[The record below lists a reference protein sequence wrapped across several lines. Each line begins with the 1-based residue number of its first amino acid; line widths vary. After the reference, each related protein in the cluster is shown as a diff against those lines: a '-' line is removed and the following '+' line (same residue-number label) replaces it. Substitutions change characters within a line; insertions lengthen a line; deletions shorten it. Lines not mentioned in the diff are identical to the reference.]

1 MRKAILTLLICLAA
15 SWAFADGIFFEG
27 FEYANHDLEVPIGW
41 ACDDNSWLCGYQPK
55 DHNRIP
61 HAGNWYAFTDTDD
74 SWMFM
79 ELFMGHELKYRY
91 YFWAISD
98 GEYDVEIWAGNGPS
112 ADQMTQLL
120 LTKTVNSGEYQR
132 FAEYV
137 QTILTDYQY
146 FVIHAIAHEGAYCLT
161 IYDIEI
167 DMVSKYQFMSTPSNA
182 DTVLCP
188 GDQVLFHFDV
198 QDLGYEP
205 IDVIISPIPNDN
217 FSDFAFFVEGSQCT
231 VFHLEPDE
239 IKTVTMTANLSPT
252 VQPGTLCWIDIMLVL
267 DCNCAT
273 SMSTLWVTVVEPAG
287 TAELEDPEEIMQVEV
302 FDLTGKK
309 VDPANLKAG
318 VYIERTVTSKGVTTK
333 KFVKQ

>member
-27 FEYANHDLEVPIGW
+27 FEYANHDLETPIGW
-41 ACDDNSWLCGYQPK
+41 TCDDNSWLCGYQPK

-61 HAGNWYAFTDTDD
+61 HSGNWYAFTDTDD

-98 GEYDVEIWAGNGPS
+98 GEYDVEFWAGNGPS
-112 ADQMTQLL
+112 TDGMTQLL
-120 LTKTVNSGEYQR
+120 FTKTVSGGDYQQ

-137 QTILTDYQY
+137 QTIPTDYQY
-146 FVIHAIAHEGAYCLT
+146 FGIHAIAHEGAYHLT
-161 IYDIEI
+161 IDDIEI
-167 DMVSKYQFMSTPSNA
+167 DMVSKYQFSSTPTSA

-188 GDQVLFHFDV
+188 GDQALFRFTV

-205 IDVIISPIPNDN
+205 IDVIISPIQNEY
-217 FSDFAFFVEGSQCT
+217 FSDLAFFVDGSQCT
-231 VFHLEPDE
+231 LFHLEPDE
-239 IKTVTMTANLSPT
+239 AKQVTMTATLLPT
-252 VQPGTLCWIDIMLVL
+252 VQPGTLCWIDVMLVL

-273 SMSTLWVTVVEPAG
+273 SMTTLWVTVVEPAG
-287 TAELEDPEEIMQVEV
+287 TAEIECMDDVQQVETY
-302 FDLTGKK
+302 DLTGKK
-309 VDPANLKAG
+309 IDPSHLKAG
-318 VYIERTVTSKGVTTK
+318 IYIERTISEKGITTRKMVK
-333 KFVKQ
+333 K